1 MNGTTRCPHCETR
14 FKIVEAQLN
23 AHHGMVRCGS
33 CLKAFDSRPDFIA
46 APATPD
52 ELTVNADLPDG
63 LPVEPAVEEGVEP
76 PLELPPLLDPENL
89 DPEKIEPEELASEI
103 VMPAVSLEIEPI
115 PHDKTDI
122 KFFLKTESVDS
133 LDFSQMAETS
143 SPPNESVIPD
153 AAPASLTLTEIDAEQ
168 DSATLPPKQPRWTW
182 IAGSCLLAVLLIA
195 QAAYFFRIGIASNL
209 PALKPVLVGYCD
221 LLGCQ
226 VSLPRHAESISIESS
241 GLEADPEHENII
253 TLSALL
259 RNRASYAL
267 EFPVLALTL
276 NDNQDKTLARRLLMP
291 ADYLPATENKLAGF
305 PASHE
310 VSVRLNLNTADLKP
324 LGYRLE
330 LFYN

>member
-23 AHHGMVRCGS
+23 AHQGMVRCGS
-33 CLKAFDSRPDFIA
+33 CLKAFDARPDFIA
-46 APATPD
+46 DPLVPATPD
-52 ELTVNADLPDG
+52 ALTVNSDLPDS
-63 LPVEPAVEEGVEP
+63 LPVEPSIEP
-76 PLELPPLLDPENL
+76 HPPIDLENL
-89 DPEKIEPEELASEI
+89 DPEKIEPEEQTPEMVTPEAPI
-103 VMPAVSLEIEPI
+103 EIEPVAA
-115 PHDKTDI
+115 DKTDI

-133 LDFSQMAETS
+133 LDFSQLPDAPAPS
-143 SPPNESVIPD
+143 QESAIPD
-153 AAPASLTLTEIDAEQ
+153 AAPASLTLTENNTEQ
-168 DSATLPPKQPRWTW
+168 DVATANSKQGMW
-182 IAGSCLLAVLLIA
+182 IAGCCLLVLLLMA
-195 QAAYFFRIGIASNL
+195 QAVYFFRVGIATNL
-209 PALKPVLVGYCD
+209 PALKPALVGYCD

-253 TLSALL
+253 TFSALL

-310 VSVRLNLNTADLKP
+310 VSIRLNLNTADLKP

>member
-14 FKIVEAQLN
+14 FKIVEAQLS
-23 AHHGMVRCGS
+23 AHQGMVRCGS
-33 CLKAFDSRPDFIA
+33 CLQAFDARPDFIA

-52 ELTVNADLPDG
+52 ELTVNAHSPDDLPA
-63 LPVEPAVEEGVEP
+63 EPAVEETVEP
-76 PLELPPLLDPENL
+76 PLEPEI
-89 DPEKIEPEELASEI
+89 IEPALAAVEI
-103 VMPAVSLEIEPI
+103 VIPAAPLEIEPI
-115 PHDKTDI
+115 ADEKTDI
-122 KFFLKTESVDS
+122 KFFLKTESVDT

-143 SPPNESVIPD
+143 SPPDESVIPD
-153 AAPASLTLTEIDAEQ
+153 AASASYSLDDIPDEH
-168 DSATLPPKQPRWTW
+168 SVATLPPKQRRWPW
-182 IAGSCLLAVLLIA
+182 IAGSCLLVALLIA
-195 QAAYFFRIGIASNL
+195 QAAYAFRVAIASNL
-209 PALKPVLVGYCD
+209 PALKPALVGYCD

-253 TLSALL
+253 TFNALL

-276 NDNQDKTLARRLLMP
+276 NDHQDKALARRLLMP
-291 ADYLPATENKLAGF
+291 ADYLPATENQLAGF

-310 VSVRLNLNTADLKP
+310 VSIRLNLNTADLKP